1 MTAFEHALLAANAVW
16 AAGLHRRHGWQ
27 LAALAGCAAVLPD
40 WDGIPLLIDAHAFA
54 AGHRVWGH
62 NLLVCLGLGLVV
74 GGLDYRCDLVTR
86 AARRL
91 ICWLRRPAEI
101 PPAGRTTFHAA
112 GAGLWMLVAVAA
124 MLSHL
129 VGDLVVSGTA
139 QLPDW
144 ELQRL
149 WPFSDRGWVFPLVPW
164 GDPGITLVFVGGM
177 FAAAYW
183 RSRLQPV
190 GAMTLLLVAGYLIVR
205 GMLGS

>member
-27 LAALAGCAAVLPD
+27 LAAMAGCAAVLPD
-40 WDGIPLLIDAHAFA
+40 WDGIPLLVDARTFA

-62 NLLVCLGLGLVV
+62 NLLACLGLGLVV
-74 GGLDYRCDLVTR
+74 AGLDYRCDLVTR

-91 ICWLRRPAEI
+91 VRWVRQPGTLPLTC
-101 PPAGRTTFHAA
+101 RTVFHAA
-112 GAGLWMLVAVAA
+112 EAGLWMLVAVAA

-129 VGDLVVSGTA
+129 VGDMVVSGTA

-144 ELQRL
+144 ELQLL

-177 FAAAYW
+177 FAAVYW
-183 RSRLQPV
+183 RSRLQPI
-190 GAMTLLLVAGYLIVR
+190 GAVTLLLVTAYLAIHGVLR
-205 GMLGS
+205 